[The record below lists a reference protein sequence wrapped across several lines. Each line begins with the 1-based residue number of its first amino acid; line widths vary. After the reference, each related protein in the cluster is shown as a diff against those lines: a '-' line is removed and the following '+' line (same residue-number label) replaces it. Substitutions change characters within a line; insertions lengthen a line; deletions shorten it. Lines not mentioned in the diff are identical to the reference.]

1 MPAHIIK
8 PWRFQFEPLQEC
20 VVDMVLYFQQRLLPR
35 CRFQL
40 ALPNR
45 HYSPTHLFQRFLVT
59 SVTLLVAL
67 YLLPPKVDIG
77 MRQMP
82 VHLVPVP
89 KAPVY
94 ENHNA
99 ILAQHDIRRA
109 GQALHVLTV
118 TVTAREEVTA
128 DNPLGFRIPAPYP
141 RHDGR
146 TLFLAPNIH
155 AV

>member
-1 MPAHIIK
+1 
-8 PWRFQFEPLQEC
+8 
-20 VVDMVLYFQQRLLPR
+20 
-35 CRFQL
+35 
-40 ALPNR
+40 
-45 HYSPTHLFQRFLVT
+45 
-59 SVTLLVAL
+59 
-67 YLLPPKVDIG
+67 
-77 MRQMP
+77 MP

-146 TLFLAPNIH
+146 TLFLAFSQAAAYNDTVPLR
-155 AV
+155 AERGGRR